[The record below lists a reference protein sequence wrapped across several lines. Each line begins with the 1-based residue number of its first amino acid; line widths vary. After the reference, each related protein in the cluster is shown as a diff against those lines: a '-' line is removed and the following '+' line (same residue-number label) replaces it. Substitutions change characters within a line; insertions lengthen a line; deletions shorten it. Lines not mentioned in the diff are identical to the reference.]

1 MVVLLWLSCGV
12 IFCAFVLTYMHK
24 KVLLLHISVEA
35 VALPITKIC
44 KSSTNERA
52 NNCQLFVIGVNCYIS
67 TDEIGVSVL
76 IVQNMYSGFCYALSL
91 SRTKT
96 HYGLSADN
104 PTAKIQ
110 QNFQTAKQ
118 SVHFLYFYLPIFVV
132 LCRILTMHTTFA
144 YRAQR

>member
-1 MVVLLWLSCGV
+1 M
-12 IFCAFVLTYMHK
+12 
-24 KVLLLHISVEA
+24 
-35 VALPITKIC
+35 
-44 KSSTNERA
+44 
-52 NNCQLFVIGVNCYIS
+52 
-67 TDEIGVSVL
+67 
-76 IVQNMYSGFCYALSL
+76 
-91 SRTKT
+91 KT

-144 YRAQR
+144 YRVQRYGKNGRWARAYLGLFVFGSPLIAGKAPLNAM

>member
-1 MVVLLWLSCGV
+1 MVVLRIV

-91 SRTKT
+91 RK
-96 HYGLSADN
+96 
-104 PTAKIQ
+104 
-110 QNFQTAKQ
+110 
-118 SVHFLYFYLPIFVV
+118 LPDKNALWTI
-132 LCRILTMHTTFA
+132 R
-144 YRAQR
+144 